1 MSKISLARDIGNRNA
16 LDPMKDRHL
25 WSTPLV
31 SQDQMN
37 HSSQTARTLMG
48 TSTRILRNATMHGVE
63 VNIATIII

>member
-37 HSSQTARTLMG
+37 HSSQTARTPLE
-48 TSTRILRNATMHGVE
+48 TLTRILKS
-63 VNIATIII
+63 TIHYIVHTGHLNLR